1 MAQHRE
7 LANSILIVDDTRENL
22 NLLSK
27 MLEQKDYKVRL
38 TTKAKLALKSAVA
51 FPPDLVLLDIH
62 MPEISG
68 YELCRQLK
76 ENPKT
81 QDIPIIFISASG
93 ETFNK
98 IEAFAVG
105 GVDYITKPFDID
117 EVILRIENQLQLQA
131 AKLQI
136 QKLNQ
141 ELEQRVAERTLQLQ
155 QEILEREQAQ
165 AKLLEIALQDSLTKL
180 PNRNWFLQKL
190 NQEIEKTFLEPDYKY
205 AVLFLDCDNFKMIND
220 SLGHILGD
228 RILQEIPLRLQSC
241 LIENSFLGRLGGD
254 EFIVLL
260 SELKDHQEAI
270 TMTAQFQK
278 CLADSF
284 AIDRRDIFLNF
295 SIGIVFSDR
304 QYKRPEQLLRNA
316 DLAMYRAKELGK
328 GQYQIYNQQMHHHAL
343 ERLQLETDLR
353 IGIKRAEFFLQ
364 YQPIVSIERS
374 HLRSFEAL
382 VRWQHPKKGLIAP
395 NNFIPVAEETG
406 LIVPLGLWVLEQS
419 CEQLKIWEQGNNKA
433 LPIKM
438 NINVAVQQ
446 FYQNNLVAEID
457 RILATTGIAPD
468 CLNLEITESAIMRNT
483 DLASKTL
490 QQLRERQIQ
499 ISIDDFGTGYSS
511 LSYLHQFPV
520 DNLKIDRSFINRI
533 QNANEECKIVE
544 AIVDLAHHLDMTVT
558 AEGIETEIQ
567 LKYLQNLGCDYA
579 QGYYFAKP
587 LNTKAINNLDFV
599 ANHNFVVSC
608 QL

>member
-1 MAQHRE
+1 MAQHKQ
-7 LANSILIVDDTRENL
+7 LANSILIVDDTKDNL

-27 MLEQKDYKVRL
+27 MLEEKKYKVRL
-38 TTKAKLALKSAVA
+38 ATKAKLALKSALA

-62 MPEISG
+62 MPEIDG
-68 YELCRQLK
+68 YELCRRLK
-76 ENPKT
+76 QDVKT

-131 AKLQI
+131 AKLEI

-141 ELEQRVAERTLQLQ
+141 ELEQRVQQRTIQLQ
-155 QEILEREQAQ
+155 EEIVKREKAQE
-165 AKLLEIALQDSLTKL
+165 KLFQIALQDSLTKL
-180 PNRNWFLQKL
+180 PNRNWFIEKL
-190 NQEIEKTFLEPDYKY
+190 NQEIEKSRLQDDYKY

-228 RILQEIPLRLQSC
+228 RILQEIPLRLKSC

-254 EFIVLL
+254 EFIILL

-270 TMTAQFQK
+270 SMTTKFQK

-284 AIDRRDIFLNF
+284 AIDQRDIFLDF
-295 SIGIVFSDR
+295 SIGIVFGDR
-304 QYKRPEQLLRNA
+304 EYEQPEQLLRNA

-328 GQYQIYNQQMHHHAL
+328 GQYQIYNQQMHDHAL
-343 ERLQLETDLR
+343 ERLHLETDLR
-353 IGIKRAEFFLQ
+353 SGIKKQEFFLE
-364 YQPIVSIERS
+364 YQPIISIKRS
-374 HLRSFEAL
+374 QLRSFEAL
-382 VRWQHPKKGLIAP
+382 IRWQHPKKGLISP
-395 NNFIPVAEETG
+395 GNFIPVAEETG
-406 LIVPLGLWVLEQS
+406 LIVPLGLWVLKQS

-446 FYQNNLVAEID
+446 FYQKNLVAEID
-457 RILATTGIAPD
+457 RIVATTGIAPD
-468 CLNLEITESAIMRNT
+468 CLNLEITESAIMHNT

-490 QQLRERQIQ
+490 QKLRERQIK

-544 AIVDLAHHLDMTVT
+544 AIVNLAHHLDMTVT

-579 QGYYFAKP
+579 QGYYFARP
-587 LNTKAINNLDFV
+587 LGTKAINNLDFV

>member
-1 MAQHRE
+1 MAQHKE
-7 LANSILIVDDTRENL
+7 LANSILIVDDTKDNL

-27 MLEQKDYKVRL
+27 MLEQKEYKVRL
-38 TTKAKLALKSAVA
+38 ATKAKLALKSALA

-62 MPEISG
+62 MPEING
-68 YELCRQLK
+68 YELCRRLK
-76 ENPKT
+76 QDAKT
-81 QDIPIIFISASG
+81 QDIPIIFIGASG

-105 GVDYITKPFDID
+105 GADYITKPFDID

-131 AKLQI
+131 AKLEI

-141 ELEQRVAERTLQLQ
+141 ELEQRVQQRTIQLQ
-155 QEILEREQAQ
+155 QEIVKREKAQ
-165 AKLLEIALQDSLTKL
+165 EKLFQIALQDSLTKL
-180 PNRNWFLQKL
+180 PNRNWFIERL
-190 NQEIEKTFLEPDYKY
+190 NQEIEKSHLQPDYKY

-228 RILQEIPLRLQSC
+228 RILQEIPLRLKPC

-260 SELKDHQEAI
+260 AELKDHQEAI
-270 TMTAQFQK
+270 AMTTKFQQ

-284 AIDRRDIFLNF
+284 AIDERDIFLNF
-295 SIGIVFSDR
+295 SIGIVFGD
-304 QYKRPEQLLRNA
+304 QEYQQPEQLLRNA

-328 GQYQIYNQQMHHHAL
+328 GQYQIYNQQMHDHAL
-343 ERLQLETDLR
+343 ERLHLETDLR
-353 IGIKRAEFFLQ
+353 IGIKKQEFFLE
-364 YQPIVSIERS
+364 YQPIISIERS
-374 HLRSFEAL
+374 QLRSFEAL
-382 VRWQHPKKGLIAP
+382 IRWRHPKKSLISP
-395 NNFIPVAEETG
+395 GNLIPVAEETG
-406 LIVPLGLWVLEQS
+406 LIIPLGLWVLEQS
-419 CEQLKIWEQGNNKA
+419 CEQLKIWQQNNTYP

-446 FYQNNLVAEID
+446 FYQNNLVPEID
-457 RILATTGIAPD
+457 RILAKTEITPD
-468 CLNLEITESAIMRNT
+468 CLNLEITESAIMHNT

-490 QQLRERQIQ
+490 QQLRERQIK

-533 QNANEECKIVE
+533 QNTNEECKIVE
-544 AIVDLAHHLDMTVT
+544 AIVNLAHHLDMTVT

-587 LNTKAINNLDFV
+587 LGTRAINNLDFV
-599 ANHNFVVSC
+599 ANHNFVFSC
-608 QL
+608 DL

>member
-1 MAQHRE
+1 MAQHKE
-7 LANSILIVDDTRENL
+7 LANSILIVDDTKDNL

-27 MLEQKDYKVRL
+27 MLEEKEYKVRL
-38 TTKAKLALKSAVA
+38 ATKAKLALKSALA

-62 MPEISG
+62 MPEIDG
-68 YELCRQLK
+68 YELCRRLK
-76 ENPKT
+76 QDAKT
-81 QDIPIIFISASG
+81 QDIPIIFISTSG

-131 AKLQI
+131 AKLEI

-141 ELEQRVAERTLQLQ
+141 ELEQRVQQRTIQLQ
-155 QEILEREQAQ
+155 QEIVKREKAQ
-165 AKLLEIALQDSLTKL
+165 EKLFQIALQDSLTKL
-180 PNRNWFLQKL
+180 PNRNWFIERL
-190 NQEIEKTFLEPDYKY
+190 NQEIEKSHLQPDYKY

-228 RILQEIPLRLQSC
+228 RILQEIPLRLKPC

-260 SELKDHQEAI
+260 AELKDHQEAI
-270 TMTAQFQK
+270 AMTTKFQQ

-284 AIDRRDIFLNF
+284 AIDQRDIFLNF
-295 SIGIVFSDR
+295 SIGIVFGD
-304 QYKRPEQLLRNA
+304 QEYQQPEQLLRNA

-328 GQYQIYNQQMHHHAL
+328 GQYQIYNQQMHDHAL
-343 ERLQLETDLR
+343 ERLHLETDLR
-353 IGIKRAEFFLQ
+353 IGLKKQEFFLE
-364 YQPIVSIERS
+364 YQPIISIKRS
-374 HLRSFEAL
+374 QLRSFEAL
-382 VRWQHPKKGLIAP
+382 IRWRHPKKSLISP
-395 NNFIPVAEETG
+395 GNFIPVAEETG
-406 LIVPLGLWVLEQS
+406 LIIPLGLWVLEQS
-419 CEQLKIWEQGNNKA
+419 CEQLKIWQQNNTHP

-446 FYQNNLVAEID
+446 FYQNNLVSEID
-457 RILATTGIAPD
+457 RILAKTEIAPD
-468 CLNLEITESAIMRNT
+468 CLNLEITESAIMHNT

-490 QQLRERQIQ
+490 QQLRERQIK

-533 QNANEECKIVE
+533 QNTNEECKIVE
-544 AIVDLAHHLDMTVT
+544 AIVNLAHHLDMTVT

-587 LNTKAINNLDFV
+587 LGTRAINNLDFV
-599 ANHNFVVSC
+599 ANHNFVFSC
-608 QL
+608 DL